1 MLKKI
6 LCISL
11 CLCMLLPVLA
21 GCAKAPATTETTP
34 ATTTAPTMPKPTES
48 PEEANALRI
57 MILGSSRSVNTFH
70 LLYEVFKD
78 QMPDKEITLGV
89 MYYSGCSMSMHA
101 NFIKNNEAVYT
112 YYRNKDGYWDLIRN
126 SYMEDGLRDQA
137 WDVILLQAGTG
148 DTANNMNQD
157 VRKFL
162 VDYVD
167 SVVTHPHTFWWHTT
181 WFNST
186 DPVLYQ
192 NANTTL
198 KPETIDQVA
207 QLTSGIESAKK
218 YVMEDPMFEGRI
230 CSGTPMMYALKK
242 LNVPETD
249 LFRDHTHLS
258 DYGSLLVGYS
268 FYTQFTG
275 KPVTQINLDVI
286 PQNLRIEQH
295 QYLGDLQITE
305 EMKQIIIDTAQ
316 YTLENPWT
324 VPA

>member
-1 MLKKI
+1 MTAKRI
-6 LCISL
+6 ICL
-11 CLCMLLPVLA
+11 CLCALMLLPVLA
-21 GCAKAPATTETTP
+21 GCQAEPAPTQ
-34 ATTTAPTMPKPTES
+34 TTATPTIPKPTES

-89 MYYSGCSMSMHA
+89 MYYSGCSMSMHTQ
-101 NFIKNNEAVYT
+101 FIKENKNVYA
-112 YYRNKDGYWDLIRN
+112 YYRNKDGYWDITRN
-126 SYMEDGLRDQA
+126 AYMEQGLRDQA

-148 DTANNMNQD
+148 DTDNNMNEPC
-157 VRKFL
+157 RKFL
-162 VDYVD
+162 TEYVD
-167 SVVTHPHTFWWHTT
+167 SIVTHPHTFGWHTT

>member
-1 MLKKI
+1 MRKKLLC
-6 LCISL
+6 LCI
-11 CLCMLLPVLA
+11 CVCMLLPVLA
-21 GCAKAPATTETTP
+21 GCANAPAATQPTTTP
-34 ATTTAPTMPKPTES
+34 TIAKPTES
-48 PEEANALRI
+48 TEEAKALRI

-101 NFIKNNEAVYT
+101 NFIKTNQAVYA
-112 YYRNKDGYWDLIRN
+112 YYRNKDGYWDITRN
-126 SYMEDGLRDQA
+126 AYMEDGLRDQA

-148 DTANNMNQD
+148 DLENNMNQD

-162 VDYVD
+162 TEYVD

-186 DPVLYQ
+186 DPILYQ
-192 NANTTL
+192 GANTTL
-198 KPETIDQVA
+198 HPAAVDQLQQLQIQIDA
-207 QLTSGIESAKK
+207 AKK
-218 YVMEDPMFEGRI
+218 YVMDDPMFEGRI

-242 LNVPETD
+242 LNVPEIE
-249 LFRDHTHLS
+249 LYRDHTHLS

-268 FYTQFTG
+268 WYTQFTG
-275 KPVTQINLDVI
+275 NKVTQIDLDVI
-286 PQNLRIEQH
+286 PVGLRIEQH

-305 EMKQIIIDTAQ
+305 EMKRIIIDTAQ

-324 VPA
+324 NPS